1 MSRRLRYAI
10 GVGANRGDPP
20 ATIAAAVARLP
31 AEIRLVAQAPYISTP
46 PVGGP
51 PGQASYRNGAWIV
64 ETAFGPHQLL
74 HALQRIE
81 TALGRT
87 RTVRWGPRT
96 LDLDLL
102 LRDDGMIV
110 ASPVLTLPH
119 PLLAKRAFVLTPL
132 SAIAGD
138 WWHPVAQRRIRDLAL
153 AVGA

>member
-1 MSRRLRYAI
+1 MSGLRYAI
-10 GVGANRGDPP
+10 GVGANRGNPP

-31 AEIRLVAQAPYISTP
+31 GEIRLVAQAPHISTA

-51 PGQASYRNGAWIV
+51 PGQAPYLNGAWVV
-64 ETAFGPHQLL
+64 ETALGPHQLL

-102 LRDDGMIV
+102 LRDDGLVV

-119 PLLAKRAFVLTPL
+119 PLLATRAFVLTPL
-132 SAIAGD
+132 AAIAGD
-138 WWHPVAQRRIRDLAL
+138 WWHPIARRRIHDLAL